1 MTVIKDIK
9 PNNVLSLVVII
20 NRVIQ
25 GVASNNTNYLNLQL
39 QDKTGT
45 ISARIWDVSKE
56 TIDQLTIGQVIKIE
70 ANSINYNNEIQLKI
84 NNWTI
89 ITNPS
94 EYYDL
99 LLTKAPINIIEVW
112 TEISQTI
119 KEFKNPILKKV
130 LIQCFNKKNVD
141 DYKKWPAAVKM
152 HHAVQGGLL
161 WHSVTMLRMAKQVV
175 ALYNDRNIDIELLYA
190 GIIMHDYGKMV
201 ELNNNPIS
209 SYTLS
214 GKMIG
219 HISLGAMQV
228 TLACKELNINL
239 EEEIVVLL
247 QHLILASHG
256 KYEYGSPVLP
266 KTIEAEI
273 LHHLDNLDA
282 KIYAIDEALVNINVG
297 ESTARIASIENR
309 MFYKHQNLKEK
320 NKKV

>member
-39 QDKTGT
+39 QDKTGI
-45 ISARIWDVSKE
+45 ISARIWDVNKE
-56 TIDQLTIGQVIKIE
+56 AISQLTTGQVIKIE
-70 ANSINYNNEIQLKI
+70 ANSINYNNEVQLKI
-84 NNWTI
+84 NNWKI
-89 ITNPS
+89 VTNPS
-94 EYYDL
+94 EYYDKL
-99 LLTKAPINIIEVW
+99 LIQAPIDIIKAW

-130 LIQCFNKKNVD
+130 LIQCFNKKNID
-141 DYKKWPAAVKM
+141 DYQKWPAAVKM
-152 HHAVQGGLL
+152 HHAVQSGLL
-161 WHSVTMLRMAKQVV
+161 WHSVTMLRMAKQVI
-175 ALYNDRNIDIELLYA
+175 ALYNDRNINSELLYA
-190 GIIMHDYGKMV
+190 GIIMHDYGKMI
-201 ELNNNPIS
+201 ELDNNAIS
-209 SYTLS
+209 AYTLS

-228 TLACKELNINL
+228 AIACKELDIKL
-239 EEEIVVLL
+239 DEEIIVLL

-266 KTIEAEI
+266 KTMEAEI

-282 KIYAIDEALVNINVG
+282 KIYAIDEALINVNIREMTN
-297 ESTARIASIENR
+297 RIPGIENR
-309 MFYKHQNLKEK
+309 IFYKHQNLKT
-320 NKKV
+320 KK